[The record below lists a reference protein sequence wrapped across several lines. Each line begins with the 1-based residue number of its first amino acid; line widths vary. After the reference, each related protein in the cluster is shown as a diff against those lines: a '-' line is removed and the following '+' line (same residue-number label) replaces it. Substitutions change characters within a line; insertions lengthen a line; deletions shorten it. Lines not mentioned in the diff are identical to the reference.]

1 MRKLLGTLFAVLLF
15 APMVFARGSHGWERV
30 EKLKPG
36 TTVLISLWSG
46 ETVSG
51 RIETVSPTALQLRTL
66 DREDIGIAQLQEL
79 GRANIR
85 RIIHIRQP
93 NLPDPQR
100 WMLNGALIGGG
111 MGLIS
116 GAIYDVNHHE
126 NYNWFTGALGG
137 AGLGFLASCAVLA
150 GVGVVGL
157 FHHSTLVYEDQTTGK
172 MFANRPTVRR
182 FIRIL

>member
-1 MRKLLGTLFAVLLF
+1 
-15 APMVFARGSHGWERV
+15 
-30 EKLKPG
+30 
-36 TTVLISLWSG
+36 
-46 ETVSG
+46 
-51 RIETVSPTALQLRTL
+51 
-66 DREDIGIAQLQEL
+66 
-79 GRANIR
+79 
-85 RIIHIRQP
+85 
-93 NLPDPQR
+93 
-100 WMLNGALIGGG
+100 MLNGALIGGG

-150 GVGVVGL
+150 GVGIVGL